1 MTIICGLTGVITFYF
16 TFFEIGLTKLTTWS
30 RYQEDANVMLI
41 ILLIVFFFASRELF
55 CKCDHKIELTAGE
68 QGICIMQ
75 RQEIFIQSLNIQS
88 I

>member
-1 MTIICGLTGVITFYF
+1 M
-16 TFFEIGLTKLTTWS
+16 
-30 RYQEDANVMLI
+30 MLI
-41 ILLIVFFFASRELF
+41 ILLLVFFFASRELF